1 MTSKKG
7 RQVFSSDI
15 TVILILFMFVAYRRP
30 CFEVK
35 EKQHIVSITQP
46 NGRLAPIND
55 TLREIYDNYA

>member
-15 TVILILFMFVAYRRP
+15 TGILIPFMFIAYRRP

-46 NGRLAPIND
+46 KGRLAPLNV
-55 TLREIYDNYA
+55 TFREIYNYA